1 MQNEMESE
9 LQQHLLDKPT
19 VQRFFRNFVFC
30 SLAALTLYN
39 MVNAAREIAR
49 LGDVTKMYG
58 FNPGR
63 VLL

>member
-1 MQNEMESE
+1 MTAVWNLTALILSQ
-9 LQQHLLDKPT
+9 PT
-19 VQRFFRNFVFC
+19 VQRFFRYFVFS

-39 MVNAAREIAR
+39 MANAAREIAR

-63 VLL
+63 VIL